1 MKIKKVVQKATAT
14 DPSAPLLDDSTQ
26 VSTSPSLLSQPES
39 WESHVST
46 GDYNQESSLP
56 EEVSTPSN
64 TSRSL
69 GMLFTSQKTVLIQI
83 LFSQHQLLIT

>member
-1 MKIKKVVQKATAT
+1 M
-14 DPSAPLLDDSTQ
+14 
-26 VSTSPSLLSQPES
+26 STSPSLLSQPES

-69 GMLFTSQKTVLIQI
+69 GMLFTSQKTVLISDI
-83 LFSQHQLLIT
+83 ISSASTPNSLKCSHSSEENIEITPKRRPLKKG